1 MEPVFLTKLVSNNND
16 WLSVRQATIAENIA
30 NANTPGFH
38 ARDLEPFTSVI
49 SKTQLAM
56 TATHAGHLGQMM
68 EVSRPSDVEKADSWT
83 VTHSGNSVSVEQEL
97 MKAGEVARD
106 HSLNAS
112 IAKSFHRMYL
122 AAVKS

>member
-1 MEPVFLTKLVSNNND
+1 MEPVFLTKLVSHNND
-16 WLSVRQATIAENIA
+16 WLSLRQATIAENIA
-30 NANTPGFH
+30 NANTPGF
-38 ARDLEPFTSVI
+38 RSKDLEAFTSVV
-49 SKTQLAM
+49 SRTQLAM
-56 TATHAGHLGQMM
+56 TATHHSHLGQLM

-106 HSLNAS
+106 SSLNAS

>member
-1 MEPVFLTKLVSNNND
+1 MEPVFLTKLVSNSND

-30 NANTPGFH
+30 NANTPGF
-38 ARDLEPFTSVI
+38 RSKDLEPFTTVI

-56 TATHAGHLGQMM
+56 TATHDGHLGQTM
-68 EVSRPSDVEKADSWT
+68 EAARKSDVEKVDSWT
-83 VTHSGNSVSVEQEL
+83 VTHSGNSVSLEQEL

-122 AAVKS
+122 SIVKS